1 MTGVRA
7 NVTRV
12 SFFVLLLHCWG
23 GTEPQMLIND
33 SVSDISKSHTRSMAT
48 LGQNEKQF
56 IFKQSLPANEKIA
69 EAIGKA
75 RNIEK
80 YPSDSPNNLWINQIL
95 NNLENHL
102 GKNEGPQEDDLQ
114 DKQKDITELIKNF
127 PESIDLD
134 QTHEKQMS
142 FSENSRVNIS
152 IIESIL
158 QTLKKNSDFH
168 RNMPT
173 SASLLTVLK
182 NIVITCLTVTGLL
195 FALVLLLYIVA
206 SLCMKSRPREP
217 PINNTYNIYITEEM
231 KKNSASLK
239 EIFSEKPKEEPPRM
253 RSDSQNLHYKQS
265 PENIITEPESKLIQN
280 SNFNNRTTFSGD
292 FMKGRIMPLNGFIVP
307 SYENKSRRSKDFVSS
322 SELSDSDAIQTIFL
336 AKPNNYQLHDIPGS
350 QVNMEYIKKKSSI
363 NVRVSQQEPDNLGH
377 SQHDLNNPDEKY
389 QYIASSDNAEETQSD
404 IYPSSNTTENSE
416 RANNPQI
423 NRSTILQNASS
434 PSQSD

>member
-7 NVTRV
+7 NVTPV

-33 SVSDISKSHTRSMAT
+33 S
-48 LGQNEKQF
+48 GQNEKQF
-56 IFKQSLPANEKIA
+56 ILKQSLPANEKIA

-75 RNIEK
+75 RNVEK
-80 YPSDSPNNLWINQIL
+80 YASDSPNNLWINQIL

-168 RNMPT
+168 RNIPT

-182 NIVITCLTVTGLL
+182 NIIITCLTVTGLL
-195 FALVLLLYIVA
+195 FALVLLLYIFA

-217 PINNTYNIYITEEM
+217 PVNNTYNIYITEEM

-239 EIFSEKPKEEPPRM
+239 EIFSEKPKEDPPRM
-253 RSDSQNLHYKQS
+253 RADSQNLQYTQS
-265 PENIITEPESKLIQN
+265 PEYIITEPESKLIQN

-307 SYENKSRRSKDFVSS
+307 NYGNKSRRSKDFISS
-322 SELSDSDAIQTIFL
+322 SELSDSDAIQTVFL

-350 QVNMEYIKKKSSI
+350 QMNMEYIKKKSSI
-363 NVRVSQQEPDNLGH
+363 NVRMSQQEPDNLGR
-377 SQHDLNNPDEKY
+377 SQHDLNNPGEKY

-416 RANNPQI
+416 RANNRQI
-423 NRSTILQNASS
+423 NRSAILQNASS
-434 PSQSD
+434 PSHSD

>member
-1 MTGVRA
+1 M
-7 NVTRV
+7 
-12 SFFVLLLHCWG
+12 
-23 GTEPQMLIND
+23 
-33 SVSDISKSHTRSMAT
+33 SKSHTRSMAT

-56 IFKQSLPANEKIA
+56 ILKQSLPANEKIA

-75 RNIEK
+75 RNVEK
-80 YPSDSPNNLWINQIL
+80 YASDSPNNLWINQIL

-134 QTHEKQMS
+134 QTH
-142 FSENSRVNIS
+142 
-152 IIESIL
+152 
-158 QTLKKNSDFH
+158 DFH
-168 RNMPT
+168 RNIPT

-182 NIVITCLTVTGLL
+182 NIIITCLTVTGLL
-195 FALVLLLYIVA
+195 FALVLLLYIFA

-217 PINNTYNIYITEEM
+217 PVNNTYNIYITEEM

-239 EIFSEKPKEEPPRM
+239 EIFSEKPKEDPPRM
-253 RSDSQNLHYKQS
+253 RADSQNLQYTQS
-265 PENIITEPESKLIQN
+265 PEYIITEPESKLIQN

-307 SYENKSRRSKDFVSS
+307 NYGNKSRRSKDFISS
-322 SELSDSDAIQTIFL
+322 SELSDSDAIQTVFL

-350 QVNMEYIKKKSSI
+350 QMNMEYIKKKSSI
-363 NVRVSQQEPDNLGH
+363 NVRMSQQEPDNLGR
-377 SQHDLNNPDEKY
+377 SQHDLNNPGEKY

-416 RANNPQI
+416 RANNRQI
-423 NRSTILQNASS
+423 NRSAILQNASS
-434 PSQSD
+434 PSHSD